1 MLYTN
6 AICHSSGWDPEH
18 LLQKDTIITIN
29 FCIAVLTCQV
39 FPLVFCMG
47 RSFPSINIYIPLIL
61 SACETSATGSSIW
74 DATKKGPIG
83 TIISREKEAFEVMPQ
98 LGHLL
103 FRWRLRLMVQKSGD
117 HQLRSVVYPIIHSF
131 LYVPG
136 GDRRISSISSISRLT
151 SQIPKNTILQRNTWC
166 FFAHY
171 ICQHPRLIY
180 RLRPHAPLLY
190 PGPKAILYQSWK
202 LLSKVT
208 VNHYEAN
215 PHKKPINLWKGKT

>member
-6 AICHSSGWDPEH
+6 AICHSGWDPEH

-39 FPLVFCMG
+39 LPLVFAG
-47 RSFPSINIYIPLIL
+47 GAQFHLSIPIPLLL
-61 SACETSATGSSIW
+61 SASETSATGSSIW
-74 DATKKGPIG
+74 DATKKVHKVRSAGK
-83 TIISREKEAFEVMPQ
+83 KEAFEVMAQ

-117 HQLRSVVYPIIHSF
+117 QQLRLVVYPIIHSD

-151 SQIPKNTILQRNTWC
+151 SQIPKNTILQRNNWC
-166 FFAHY
+166 FFCAF
-171 ICQHPRLIY
+171 
-180 RLRPHAPLLY
+180 A
-190 PGPKAILYQSWK
+190 A
-202 LLSKVT
+202 V
-208 VNHYEAN
+208 
-215 PHKKPINLWKGKT
+215 